1 MTLARR
7 IPQAEATPMTTADV
21 GNASGEAVSSAGRP
35 EFHFTANEGWVNDPL
50 GLHYR
55 DGRYHLF
62 FQHVPGSTVWAPNC
76 HWGHATSTD
85 LVSWHEG
92 PVAVR
97 PGEGDDGIWSGSI
110 AVEDDGSATMFY
122 TSVNVPDF
130 GIGRVRTA
138 TPGDDDLT
146 AWVKG
151 PVVVSAPIDLD
162 VVAFRDPFVFR
173 DGAIWRM
180 LVGTGLAGGVAAA
193 SSFSSADLTKWSYDG
208 VALSRAGTDPEPVW
222 TGTLWECP
230 QVFEVDGRQVFVTS
244 VWEDDVLHHAV
255 YAIGRYAEGTF
266 APEAWGRLTYG
277 DSYYA
282 PSFFRDKDGR
292 PAVIFW
298 MRGFLDAE
306 RSSASALSVPHLLRL
321 DGDRLIAEPHTDL
334 ERFTEILEP
343 TVASLRG
350 DTAYLIEWPLEPD
363 QVLAL
368 HQEEGIHLELRATA
382 GGLTVTDPG
391 GSVHVPSAGG
401 RVRVLIDGPTVEI
414 FTNAGAVG
422 FGLQGAGRGPIAVEG
437 HPESIAALR
446 RPKESSHA

>member
-1 MTLARR
+1 VADRTQGPAPKAWR
-7 IPQAEATPMTTADV
+7 PQ
-21 GNASGEAVSSAGRP
+21 
-35 EFHFTANEGWVNDPL
+35 FHFTVNEGWINDPL
-50 GLHYR
+50 GLHFR

-62 FQHVPGSTVWAPNC
+62 FQYVPGSTVWAPNC

-92 PVAVR
+92 PVAVK
-97 PGEGDDGIWSGSI
+97 PGDGDGGIWSGSI
-110 AVEDDGSATMFY
+110 AVEDDGAATMFY
-122 TSVNVPDF
+122 TSVSLPDF

-138 TPGDDDLT
+138 RPADDGLT
-146 AWVKG
+146 TWVKG
-151 PVVVSAPIDLD
+151 PVVVSAPKELD
-162 VVAFRDPFVFR
+162 VVTFRDPFVFR
-173 DGAIWRM
+173 DGHLWRM

-193 SSFSSADLTKWSYDG
+193 SSFSSADLTTWSYDG
-208 VALSRAGTDPEPVW
+208 VALSRAGADREPVW

-230 QVFEVDGRQVFVTS
+230 QVFELDGRHVFLTS

-282 PSFFRDKDGR
+282 PSYFRDKDGR

-298 MRGFLDAE
+298 MRGVLDAQ

-321 DGDRLIAEPHTDL
+321 DGNRLIAEPHTDL
-334 ERFTEILEP
+334 LRFAETLEP
-343 TVASLRG
+343 TPHALAG
-350 DTAYLIEWPLEPD
+350 DIAYLIEWQLEP
-363 QVLAL
+363 QRVLTL
-368 HQEEGIHLELRATA
+368 HQEEGVRIELRATA
-382 GGLTVTDPG
+382 EGLTATDAAG
-391 GSVHVPSAGG
+391 AVHVPSAEG

-422 FGLQGAGRGPIAVEG
+422 FGLQGPGAGPIMVEG
-437 HPESIAALR
+437 RPETISVLR
-446 RPKESSHA
+446 RREGA